1 MSRLLPFDQPPPFQF
16 GAAADDRP
24 SRTAGGFRLLRN
36 SVGLGMFLLVAV
48 TLVGCATLKGDGFPE
63 ADATW
68 GTKYRTPPA
77 SKRKLEPFF
86 FDEKSQQIE
95 RSLGL

>member
-1 MSRLLPFDQPPPFQF
+1 MSQNRSLDRLPSFPP
-16 GAAADDRP
+16 GAAADERP
-24 SRTAGGFRLLRN
+24 SATGAPHTPRTILGLCLL
-36 SVGLGMFLLVAV
+36 LLAAA
-48 TLVGCATLKGDGFPE
+48 TLVGCASLKGDGFPE

-77 SKRKLEPFF
+77 SKRQTEPFF
-86 FDEKSQQIE
+86 LDEKSQQIE

>member
-1 MSRLLPFDQPPPFQF
+1 MSQLPPFDQPSPFQL
-16 GAAADDRP
+16 GAAADDRLT
-24 SRTAGGFRLLRN
+24 RAAGCVHLLRS
-36 SVGLGMFLLVAV
+36 SVRIGLLLIVAMS
-48 TLVGCATLKGDGFPE
+48 LVGCAALKGDGFPE

-77 SKRKLEPFF
+77 SKRKTEPYF